1 MDCPEAHEHLCD
13 LNRGRLEAD
22 TAAAV
27 HAHLEQCAACAAAF
41 QMEARVRAL
50 VQAQAPRYA
59 APPRLKSRVQALLAE
74 SAEFA
79 SPKESV
85 THGAARGSRRT
96 GGSRWRDWLRGHP
109 WTVGSLAGATAVLLL
124 VWAGNLWVTRDP
136 VARLAT
142 RAAAEHAEYVKEMMS
157 RSAADPG
164 PLFRELQSQIDF
176 PFEPVFRG
184 DPQVQLVAA
193 MVSELPGKRAAT
205 FVYRDRA
212 GRYTTL
218 FLMPGAGVVVPEGN
232 RMPIETFKPH
242 FRTASGR
249 NLLLWKHRDLAWLL
263 VSDLDKTELPAMY
276 LKVRKAAN
284 PPSAFRPS
292 GIS

>member
-1 MDCPEAHEHLCD
+1 MDCSEAQEYLWD
-13 LNRGRLEAD
+13 LNRGKLEAD
-22 TAAAV
+22 TSAAV
-27 HAHLEQCAACAAAF
+27 RTHLEQCPACAVAL
-41 QMEARVRAL
+41 QVEAKVRGL
-50 VQAQAPRYA
+50 IRAQAPRFT
-59 APPRLKSRVQALLAE
+59 APTQLKGRIQALLAE
-74 SAEFA
+74 SAESA

-96 GGSRWRDWLRGHP
+96 GGPRWRDWLRGHP
-109 WTVGSLAGATAVLLL
+109 WMVGSLAGATAVLLL
-124 VWAGNLWVTRDP
+124 VWAGSLWVTRDP

-142 RAAAEHAEYVKEMMS
+142 WAAAEHAEDVKEMMS

-164 PLFRELQSQIDF
+164 RLFRELQSQIDF

-276 LKVRKAAN
+276 LKVRKAVN
-284 PPSAFRPS
+284 PPAAFLPS

>member
-1 MDCPEAHEHLCD
+1 MECTEAREQLAD
-13 LNRGRLEAD
+13 LNRGRLEGE
-22 TAAAV
+22 AAEAV
-27 HAHLEQCAACAAAF
+27 RTHVQQCAACRSALRT
-41 QMEARVRAL
+41 EAEVRAL
-50 VQAQAPRYA
+50 IQARAPRYA
-59 APPRLKSRVQALLAE
+59 APPVLRRRVEAALE
-74 SAEFA
+74 QSA
-79 SPKESV
+79 S
-85 THGAARGSRRT
+85 
-96 GGSRWRDWLRGHP
+96 GGRSGWRNWLRGHP

-124 VWAGNLWVTRDP
+124 VWAGSLWVTRDP

-205 FVYRDRA
+205 FVYRDGA